1 MTIDTVVIITKVL
14 PNNQIRILDAA
25 GDPHVIT
32 APPDASLELLRS
44 LAVSRQK
51 VIHLRVINGHV
62 SLVAID
68 PEVLEDQ
75 EGIIAAH
82 REAVAH
88 PRGPPRAVRARGGT
102 VPLLH
107 REHALS
113 RCNFPPVV

>member
-82 REAVAH
+82 REAVAQED
-88 PRGPPRAVRARGGT
+88 RLAQFEREAAR
-102 VPLLH
+102 
-107 REHALS
+107 S
-113 RCNFPPVV
+113 RFYIENTR